1 MERVVV
7 VVIEQKKAAPV
18 ATTFTNEKGQFKF
31 ENLSFKG
38 EEFTLTTRMVGYA
51 EFQEIYSVKK
61 LPLKV
66 NIKLEPT
73 ASQLKEV
80 EIEAIRARA
89 TIKEDT
95 FIYDA
100 KAFKTHK
107 DDNV

>member
-1 MERVVV
+1 MFKGILSAISLVFISSLNAQSISGTVEDSKTGMAMERVVV

-66 NIKLEPT
+66 NIKL
-73 ASQLKEV
+73 
-80 EIEAIRARA
+80 
-89 TIKEDT
+89 
-95 FIYDA
+95 
-100 KAFKTHK
+100 
-107 DDNV
+107 